1 MIISL
6 PWIFLAVSHSL
17 PHLVCALI
25 LAVMALLFEFSDLV
39 DLLSIGTLLADSLVV
54 LSVLALR

>member
-1 MIISL
+1 MIF
-6 PWIFLAVSHSL
+6 PAVSHSL

-25 LAVMALLFEFSDLV
+25 LAVMALLFKFSDLV
-39 DLLSIGTLLADSLVV
+39 DLLSIGTLLAYYLVA